1 MKQSIKVVVAP
12 DSFKGSISARDAA
25 AAIEKGLYMAA
36 EGIDLT
42 VVTSPIA
49 DGGEGTLAALADEK
63 DCHALTVTGPD
74 VNPVEAAFG
83 VKNETAVIEMA
94 AAAGLTLIPEEK
106 RSAATA
112 TTYGVGELICAA
124 LDLGY
129 RHILLTV
136 GGSATNDGGCG
147 MIAALGARFLDE
159 NGNAFVPTGGSLDR
173 IAAICTD
180 GLDPRLSETLF
191 TVATDVC
198 NPLFGEDGATYIYGR
213 QKGAD
218 EASLAH
224 MEKGMRHYAELL
236 CTLAE
241 RDVASLAGC
250 GAGGGLP
257 APLLAFCKAEITSGI
272 RAVLETVG
280 FNRHLAD
287 ADLVITGEGRLD
299 AQSLYGKA
307 ISGVTEAA
315 GARGIPVVC
324 LVGCVAGDRAA
335 LLRMGI
341 EAIFATADIA
351 PDAAY
356 SMAHADELLTTL
368 SERVFADFLT
378 RKLAQKH

>member
-74 VNPVEAAFG
+74 VNPVEAVFG

-180 GLDPRLSETLF
+180 GLDPRLSDTLF

-213 QKGAD
+213 QKGGRRGFACPYGKGD
-218 EASLAH
+218 ASL
-224 MEKGMRHYAELL
+224 R
-236 CTLAE
+236 
-241 RDVASLAGC
+241 RASLHAC
-250 GAGGGLP
+250 GKR
-257 APLLAFCKAEITSGI
+257 C
-272 RAVLETVG
+272 
-280 FNRHLAD
+280 
-287 ADLVITGEGRLD
+287 RL
-299 AQSLYGKA
+299 SCRVRCRRR
-307 ISGVTEAA
+307 SS
-315 GARGIPVVC
+315 
-324 LVGCVAGDRAA
+324 RAA
-335 LLRMGI
+335 SRLLQSGDHLGHPCR
-341 EAIFATADIA
+341 A
-351 PDAAY
+351 
-356 SMAHADELLTTL
+356 
-368 SERVFADFLT
+368 
-378 RKLAQKH
+378 